1 MPSPRAKIAV
11 INFSTSGDQI
21 IVALGAFPINVVGLA
36 FTVGGATNMT
46 FKNGATAQSGAIIL
60 TTAGSS
66 MTLPIVEGGSWFYAD
81 PGNNF
86 IMNSSGAV
94 QVSGTLWY
102 TNG

>member
-21 IVALGAFPINVVGLA
+21 IVASSAFPINVVGLA

-46 FKNGATAQSGAIIL
+46 FKNGTTAQSGAIIL
-60 TTAGSS
+60 TTSGSS
-66 MTLPIVEGGSWFYAD
+66 MTLPIIEGGSWYYAD
-81 PGNNF
+81 PGNAI
-86 IMNSSGAV
+86 IMNSSGVV